1 MSNPRPDKSH
11 YIKMR
16 MIRTYPPS
24 YVKKMLTAYAFLK
37 ERSISDVSSYALQEF
52 VDRMSDD
59 VKKKLLDT
67 FEQMPV
73 ESRKRP
79 KNAKNGY

>member
-1 MSNPRPDKSH
+1 
-11 YIKMR
+11 
-16 MIRTYPPS
+16 
-24 YVKKMLTAYAFLK
+24 MLTAYAYLK

-52 VDRMSDD
+52 VDRMPEE